1 MSNHT
6 GESHSLQDW
15 DVNDNSRETRFEQL
29 QLRRK
34 KMKFRSLFV
43 MFCLVAMPFAAVAQ
57 RTRVSGQTED
67 VTAPPLKIILA
78 STVTQAAE
86 QLAVLLDSRPVI
98 PLGPADILKGYEN
111 DMTTVTQRMS
121 AELEGISR
129 AVHTG
134 QLTPAQAEFLIQ
146 ERYQVAMMQYQ
157 VFSALHDALEKDIAQ
172 AAPRDSHVSAA
183 SDTAIV
189 EVPLP
194 TPTQGTR

>member
-1 MSNHT
+1 
-6 GESHSLQDW
+6 
-15 DVNDNSRETRFEQL
+15 
-29 QLRRK
+29 
-34 KMKFRSLFV
+34 MKSRSLFV
-43 MFCLVAMPFAAVAQ
+43 MFFLAVMPFAAVAQ
-57 RTRVSGQTED
+57 RTRVSGHVEE
-67 VTAPPLKIILA
+67 VTAPSIKIILA
-78 STVTQAAE
+78 SATAQA
-86 QLAVLLDSRPVI
+86 QLAALLDSRPVI
-98 PLGPADILKGYEN
+98 PLGPVDILKGYEN

-172 AAPRDSHVSAA
+172 AAPRDSHVGAA